1 MPRRST
7 PVVQTIPDKSVP
19 ASIPRSFVQTMK
31 DGIAIGAG
39 SSIGHRL
46 VSAVM
51 GPPIIQMGPP
61 INQMGPP
68 INQTDKLTE
77 YEQCIQNDKTG
88 CEHLLQKKH

>member
-1 MPRRST
+1 MPRRSS
-7 PVVQTIPDKSVP
+7 PAVQTIPDKSVP

-51 GPPIIQMGPP
+51 GPPIIQIG
-61 INQMGPP
+61 
-68 INQTDKLTE
+68 KLTE

-88 CEHLLQKKH
+88 CEHLLQKKD

>member
-1 MPRRST
+1 MPRRSS
-7 PVVQTIPDKSVP
+7 PAVQTIPDKSVP

-31 DGIAIGAG
+31 DGFAIGAG

-51 GPPIIQMGPP
+51 GPPII
-61 INQMGPP
+61 QMGPP